1 MSESSASL
9 PFSILVVDDHALVRE
24 AFTHILKERYP
35 QARVASAGS
44 GAEAMRELR
53 AEEYDFAMV
62 DIELGDRS
70 GLDLMSE
77 LRTLIKPPVVIAV
90 SMHEEEIFVT
100 RTMNLGAL
108 AYVAKDA
115 PTQELFQAI
124 EHCMEGKSYI
134 SSALA
139 ARLEEQR
146 KVESESSSGRLHQKL
161 SNRELE
167 VLIQLAQGKTLKEVA
182 RDLSLSASTV
192 AVHKYNISRK
202 TGLNSM
208 VDLFKYCQT
217 KGLV

>member
-1 MSESSASL
+1 MSESPAPL

-24 AFTHILKERYP
+24 AFTHILKEKFP
-35 QARVASAGS
+35 DAVVASAGS
-44 GAEAMRELR
+44 GADAMKELR
-53 AEEYDFAMV
+53 EQKYDLAMV

-70 GLDLMSE
+70 GLDIMAE
-77 LRTLIKPPVVIAV
+77 LRTLAHPPAVIAV
-90 SMHEEEIFVT
+90 SMHEEETFVT

-115 PTQELFQAI
+115 PTQELFEAI
-124 EHCMEGKSYI
+124 THCMQGKSYI

-139 ARLEEQR
+139 RRLEEQQ
-146 KVESESSSGRLHQKL
+146 KAEGEASSGRLHQKL

-202 TGLNSM
+202 TGLNSL

-217 KGLV
+217 RGLV